1 MVKPIRLVSGF
12 VTVGFWT
19 LLSRILGFVRD
30 ILIAAFMGA
39 GPVAEAFLVAF
50 SLPNMFRRFFAEGAF
65 NTAFVPH
72 VLQEAGG
79 GRGREGFRARRLLG
93 PGGDPDRADG
103 GRHLFM
109 PALVLAMA
117 AGFAGD
123 VRLELATDFGRIA
136 FAYILFI
143 SLAALLS
150 GVLNATGRFAAAAA
164 APLLLNIILVR
175 RSCPGR
181 ARRAPQLA
189 IDISSVRAE
198 GLLPRDDP
206 DMGRAGRGARSTGAR
221 LDRRRKV
228 GLRAVPR
235 CRG

>member
-19 LLSRILGFVRD
+19 LLSRVLGFARD
-30 ILIAAFMGA
+30 ILIAAYMGT

-65 NTAFVPH
+65 NTAFVPMFSKK
-72 VLQEAGG
+72 LEAG
-79 GRGREGFRARRLLG
+79 EDAQDFARDAFSGLAAILIVLTIL
-93 PGGDPDRADG
+93 AIV
-103 GRHLFM
+103 FM

-164 APLLLNIILVR
+164 APLLLNIVLVIVLIVAQR
-175 RSCPGR
+175 GFFPGI
-181 ARRAPQLA
+181 A
-189 IDISSVRAE
+189 IDVTVR
-198 GLLPRDDP
+198 
-206 DMGRAGRGARSTGAR
+206 
-221 LDRRRKV
+221 
-228 GLRAVPR
+228 
-235 CRG
+235 